1 MSKVKPLPSQLGVGH
16 IQKPSSLPG
25 SALVIRWNQISLLM
39 NVRRQ
44 WRQ

>member
-1 MSKVKPLPSQLGVGH
+1 MSKVNPLPSQLGVGH

-25 SALVIRWNQISLLM
+25 CAFLMRWNQISLLRK
-39 NVRRQ
+39 VRRQ